1 MPLQSISFVVL
12 ICYVQTLSF
21 VKPFRY
27 GQETGQLTFELKQV
41 GMLDVFGLMRYNYLF
56 IKHGLVLVDLGTQ
69 GQFAEVSHVSHF
81 LGNFYCK
88 LTLQSL
94 IFSLVLF
101 QPVEGI
107 ARATNTFASPSKYL
121 LKFISND
128 IFSVSLNRFYR
139 CGV

>member
-1 MPLQSISFVVL
+1 
-12 ICYVQTLSF
+12 
-21 VKPFRY
+21 
-27 GQETGQLTFELKQV
+27 
-41 GMLDVFGLMRYNYLF
+41 MLEVFGLMRYNYLF

-128 IFSVSLNRFYR
+128 IFLLVLIGFIGVECKRRLYLFSNYNRQNPFTTNRIHEHFLVSCSNILI
-139 CGV
+139 G